1 MSGDYL
7 WKRGQSEPAATGSGV
22 SDVFSTRNV
31 RAAALDITVA
41 AITGGTTPSI
51 TFAVDRL
58 GGDDIW
64 YQVYATAA
72 LTAVGAVSAS
82 LGLGHA
88 TAAND
93 IVFTESARVRWTFGG
108 AVVADSIN
116 FSGSF
121 YGKD

>member
-7 WKRGQSEPAATGSGV
+7 WKRGQSEAAATGSGV
-22 SDVFSTRNV
+22 SDAFSTRNV
-31 RAAALDITVA
+31 RAAALDITVKT
-41 AITGGTTPSI
+41 ITGGTTPDI
-51 TFAVDRL
+51 TFAVDRYA
-58 GGDDIW
+58 GNDAW

-72 LTAVGAVSAS
+72 ITAPGATTVS
-82 LGLGHA
+82 LGLGHV

-93 IVFTESARVRWTFGG
+93 IVFSDLARVRWTFGG
-108 AVVADSIN
+108 GVVADSIA